1 MKPRTGLVTRTL
13 FIYIAIA
20 STMIVGVGPVFL
32 GMLAR
37 KFELPLEQQGWV
49 LSLEMTGVILGTL
62 FSPMAERRVGTR
74 LLTLGGALLGL
85 AANLSCVQASDF
97 SGLLACRLVAGIGG
111 GLLYSSALTAL
122 GRLPEQARS
131 YGVMLFLQTL
141 LFAAFASVLPMIAER
156 YGVNMAINALAA
168 WFGLIVLI
176 CHWLPDVRALC
187 ASDPQHA
194 TVHAPGSGKVGL
206 YALVGMLCLQLGI
219 YSVWGFLENLAVE
232 GGVAAIDV
240 GWALG
245 LGLLGGLPGSALPS
259 LFGQRLPGNLM
270 IALGSLAVLCSLG
283 LLAQGVHQAT
293 ELAVVVFVMNVG
305 WTLALSYYMATVA
318 THDPSKRLAPA
329 IGFIQVAAA
338 AVAPAVVA
346 VWLPYSGEGVIYV
359 LAAVAIILGGVMQGL
374 LLRAQRGLAHGQ
386 V

>member
-1 MKPRTGLVTRTL
+1 M

-37 KFELPLEQQGWV
+37 KFALPLEQQGWV
-49 LSLEMTGVILGTL
+49 LSVEMAGVIGGTL
-62 FSPMAERRVGTR
+62 FSSPIERRVGTR
-74 LLTLGGALLGL
+74 LLTLGGALVGL
-85 AANLSCVQASDF
+85 AANLSCAQAGDF
-97 SGLLACRLVAGIGG
+97 VGLLVCRLVAGIGG

-131 YGVMLFLQTL
+131 YGAMLFLQTL
-141 LFAAFASVLPMIAER
+141 LFASFASVLPVIAEL

-176 CHWLPDVRALC
+176 CHWLPDVRVLQTNDSC
-187 ASDPQHA
+187 EV
-194 TVHAPGSGKVGL
+194 TVQSQGSGKVGL
-206 YALVGMLCLQLGI
+206 CALLGMLCLQLGI

-232 GGVAAIDV
+232 GGVALIDV

-259 LFGQRLPGNLM
+259 LFGKRLAGNLM
-270 IALGSLAVLCSLG
+270 IGLGSLAVLCSLG
-283 LLAQGVHQAT
+283 MLSRGVHQAM
-293 ELAVVVFVMNVG
+293 ELAVVVFVMNFG
-305 WTLALSYYMATVA
+305 WTLALTYYMATVA
-318 THDPSKRLAPA
+318 TNDSNNRLAPA

-338 AVAPAVVA
+338 ALAPAGVA
-346 VWLPYSGEGVIYV
+346 ALLPYAGEQVIYV
-359 LAAVAIILGGVMQGL
+359 LAALAIIAGGFAQCL
-374 LLRAQRGLAHGQ
+374 LLRAQRKVIRA
-386 V
+386 

>member
-1 MKPRTGLVTRTL
+1 MKARTGLVTRTL

-37 KFELPLEQQGWV
+37 KFDLPLEQQGWV
-49 LSLEMTGVILGTL
+49 LSMEMAGVIVGTL
-62 FSPMAERRVGTR
+62 FSPAAERRVGTR

-85 AANLSCVQASDF
+85 AANLSCVQAEGF
-97 SGLLACRLVAGIGG
+97 AGLLACRLVAGIGG

-131 YGVMLFLQTL
+131 YGAMLFLQTL
-141 LFAAFASVLPMIAER
+141 LFAAFASVLPVIADR
-156 YGVNMAINALAA
+156 YGLSMAINALAA
-168 WFGLIVLI
+168 WFAVIVLI
-176 CHWLPDVRALC
+176 CHWLPDVRAV
-187 ASDPQHA
+187 APVA
-194 TVHAPGSGKVGL
+194 TEQVVQHAPGSGKVGL
-206 YALVGMLCLQLGI
+206 YALAGMLCLQLGI

-232 GGVAAIDV
+232 GGVDPVDV

-259 LFGQRLPGNLM
+259 LFGRRLSSNLM
-270 IALGSLAVLCSLG
+270 IALGSLAVLCSLAM
-283 LLAQGVHQAT
+283 LARGVHQAG
-293 ELAVVVFVMNVG
+293 ELAVAVFVMNVG
-305 WTLALSYYMATVA
+305 WTLALTYYMATVA

-329 IGFIQVAAA
+329 IGFVQVSAA
-338 AVAPAVVA
+338 AVAPAMVA
-346 VWLPYSGEGVIYV
+346 GLLPYSGEQVIYL
-359 LAAVAIILGGVMQGL
+359 LAAIAIIGGGLMQCL
-374 LLRAQRGLAHGQ
+374 LLRAQRGLVQ